1 VVVRLG
7 AVALVDVGL
16 GVVILVDVG
25 LGADHVIDV
34 EVLNRFGGLSSC
46 FFE

>member
-1 VVVRLG
+1 MLVDGLVVVRLG
-7 AVALVDVGL
+7 AVA
-16 GVVILVDVG
+16 LVDVG

-34 EVLNRFGGLSSC
+34 EVLNRFGGLSSF